1 MISIVTLC
9 SFILGTFYKIRNMP
23 KESNSWKRVFQ
34 AKDLEA
40 FRSKTSANFTN
51 ASVHASGLKI
61 KPQANG
67 TIAEVNLSFMPDAKA
82 F

>member
-1 MISIVTLC
+1 MTL
-9 SFILGTFYKIRNMP
+9 SEVKP
-23 KESNSWKRVFQ
+23 
-34 AKDLEA
+34 
-40 FRSKTSANFTN
+40 SANFTN
-51 ASVHASGLKI
+51 ASVHTSGLKI